1 MSRAALLSAS
11 LSLLLAISGCTAT
24 AALDRPDV
32 PFEDAFRDARERA
45 RRAERVSTKNAMGER
60 LQCARLAHEAMQ
72 RGEDPVAA
80 AGLANSCIDGW
91 LREALREHREWRAG
105 PARIG
110 GNEIEVEFRAL
121 SPNFGD
127 TIRLARAA
135 DVSVH
140 MYDGHRFAEGGFGVA
155 VAAVAPRCRDKP
167 ICALLPYSGVFRPAT
182 VWIESDDLAEARVV
196 IADPLRIGPAEFG
209 AHTIPL
215 ALDTSAAYAFGMA
228 QSPVGRLAVW
238 GLIGGDDIGKR
249 AGVYLMEDY
258 DPGKR
263 PLIMVHGLG
272 SSPLAWAKLSNAIWG
287 DPSLRERFQIW
298 HVVYQTDAP
307 LFVARRRLVD
317 YLDTAFDILDPEH
330 DDAARSGIV
339 LIGHSLGGV
348 LSRLLAA
355 DAGQTL
361 WTAAFNVTPEALPGD
376 PDDVAM
382 VRELL
387 LFHPYPGLSRA
398 IFLAAP
404 HHGSPLAD
412 AWYARLINALAGRR
426 TPEMKALGRIAR
438 AHPEAVREE
447 LRAAYQGA
455 AINSIW
461 TLRASQP
468 VRRASEKLLPASYI
482 PYNTVAGR
490 LPGRL
495 PEGDGVVPLSSAMVE
510 GAESTAIVASGHDVY
525 ANDQAIDEILR
536 ILRLDVASQ
545 ETVPRNR

>member
-1 MSRAALLSAS
+1 MSEHL
-11 LSLLLAISGCTAT
+11 
-24 AALDRPDV
+24 
-32 PFEDAFRDARERA
+32 E
-45 RRAERVSTKNAMGER
+45 
-60 LQCARLAHEAMQ
+60 CARLAHEAMQ
-72 RGEDPVAA
+72 RGHEPVAA
-80 AGLANSCIDGW
+80 AALANTCIDGW
-91 LREALREHREWRAG
+91 LREALRENGEWRVG

-110 GNEIEVEFRAL
+110 GKEIKVEFREL

-127 TIRLARAA
+127 SLRLAKAA
-135 DVSVH
+135 DVSMH
-140 MYDGHRFAEGGFGVA
+140 MYDGHRFAQPGFGVA
-155 VAAVAPRCRDKP
+155 VAAVTPRCRDRP

-182 VWIESDDLAEARVV
+182 VWIESDERADARLV
-196 IADPLRIGPAEFG
+196 IGDPLRIAPGRFG
-209 AHTIPL
+209 ASTIPL
-215 ALDTSAAYAFGMA
+215 ALDTSAAYALGMA

-258 DPGKR
+258 DPARR

-287 DPSLRERFQIW
+287 DPSLRARFQIW

-317 YLDTAFDILDPEH
+317 YLDTAFEILDPEH

-355 DAGQTL
+355 DAGEAL
-361 WTAAFNVTPEALPGD
+361 WSAAFNVSPDALPGNS
-376 PDDVAM
+376 DDVEV
-382 VRELL
+382 VRQLL
-387 LFHPYPGLSRA
+387 LFQPYPGISRV

-404 HHGSPLAD
+404 HQGSPLAD

-455 AINSIW
+455 AINSIS

-468 VRRASEKLLPASYI
+468 VRRASETLMPASHI
-482 PYNTVAGR
+482 PYNTVAGK
-490 LPGRL
+490 LPGRV
-495 PEGDGVVPLSSAMVE
+495 PEGDGVVPLSSAMID

-525 ANDQAIDEILR
+525 ANDQAIEQILR
-536 ILRLDVASQ
+536 ILMLDVASQ
-545 ETVPRNR
+545 DTSPRNR

>member
-1 MSRAALLSAS
+1 
-11 LSLLLAISGCTAT
+11 
-24 AALDRPDV
+24 
-32 PFEDAFRDARERA
+32 
-45 RRAERVSTKNAMGER
+45 MGER
-60 LQCARLAHEAMQ
+60 LQCARLAYEAMQ

-110 GNEIEVEFRAL
+110 GNEIEVEFREL
-121 SPNFGD
+121 SPNFGNA
-127 TIRLARAA
+127 IRLARAA
-135 DVSVH
+135 EVSMH
-140 MYDGHRFAEGGFGVA
+140 MYGGHRFAEPGFGVA
-155 VAAVAPRCRDKP
+155 VASVTPRCRDKP
-167 ICALLPYSGVFRPAT
+167 VCALLPYSGVFRSAT
-182 VWIESDDLAEARVV
+182 VWIESDDQADARVV
-196 IADPLRIGPAEFG
+196 IADPLRIAPAQFG

-287 DPSLRERFQIW
+287 DPPLRERFQIW

-490 LPGRL
+490 LTGRL